1 MFSLNGLDMKKALC
15 TAAALL
21 ALFASPASAAEEV
34 MVPLHRSVL
43 IHLPQNMSEVI
54 VADPEIADIYPHGK
68 NKLSIIGKRV
78 GITTVRAFSEDNSL
92 IRSIDVTIGYD
103 LPMIRK
109 TLKDLMPYESI
120 GVEMVNTNL
129 ALTGQVSSTL
139 AAAQALKIVDQFVSM
154 PAMGG
159 GQGGGQQAAG
169 QGPSPAS
176 GAGGGQTGGEKTG
189 EIRSNILNL
198 MEVVSGQQVMLRV
211 RVGEIRRTALKNLGV
226 NLQAV
231 SNGADT
237 VFSVAT
243 GKGLT
248 QGVGN
253 LGRTFTTGSTATSSS
268 LVQGIG
274 SGVLDGVPLV
284 NNYSDLTRTTTSTL
298 GGIGGVTN
306 GLGGFTVN
314 PDESF
319 GSFGATFLND
329 NGKGISGMLDALEQN
344 GLFKVL
350 AEPNLVALSG
360 EEAKFLAGGEFP
372 ILVPQG
378 GGTGAGAGTA
388 GAFVTVQFK
397 PFGVS
402 VKFKPTVLTESRI
415 RMSVEPE
422 VSELNPSASVVLNNI
437 SIPGL
442 NTRRASTVIELSPGE
457 SFMIAGLISDNM
469 RSTVSQVPGLG
480 EIPILSALFRS
491 TAFRREET
499 ELVLA
504 VTPYLVDPMAS
515 GDVKL
520 PTDNFAPASIMES
533 FFYGALGTLNGDAR
547 RIGQTPQVE
556 GPIGFM
562 VD

>member
-15 TAAALL
+15 AAAALL
-21 ALFASPASAAEEV
+21 AMAASSANAAEDV
-34 MVPLHRSVL
+34 TVPLHRSVL

-92 IRSIDVTIGYD
+92 IRSIDVTVGYD

-139 AAAQALKIVDQFVSM
+139 AAAQAIKIVDQFVSM
-154 PAMGG
+154 PA
-159 GQGGGQQAAG
+159 
-169 QGPSPAS
+169 
-176 GAGGGQTGGEKTG
+176 AGGGQSQTAAATGGNQTAAQKSAG
-189 EIRSNILNL
+189 EARSNILNL
-198 MEVVSGQQVMLRV
+198 MEIVSGQQVMLRV

-243 GKGLT
+243 GSGIT
-248 QGVGN
+248 QGVSN
-253 LGRTFTTGSTATSSS
+253 LGKTITTGTSSTTSS

-274 SGVLDGVPLV
+274 SGTLANAPLV

-298 GGIGGVTN
+298 GGIQGTTSR
-306 GLGGFTVN
+306 LGGFSVN
-314 PDESF
+314 PDEAF
-319 GSFGATFLND
+319 GSIGGTFLNE
-329 NGKGISGMLDALEQN
+329 NGNGISGMLDALEQN

-378 GGTGAGAGTA
+378 GGAGGAAGAGAGA

-422 VSELNPSASVVLNNI
+422 VSELNPTASVVLNNI

-520 PTDNFAPASIMES
+520 PTDNFAPASVMES

>member
-1 MFSLNGLDMKKALC
+1 MFSLKGMTMKKAIYASVMLFL
-15 TAAALL
+15 AAAP
-21 ALFASPASAAEEV
+21 FVPAHAAEEV
-34 MVPLHRSVL
+34 VVPMHRSVL
-43 IHLPQNMSEVI
+43 IHLPKNMSEVM

-68 NKLSIIGKRV
+68 NKLSIIGKKV
-78 GITTVRAFSEDNSL
+78 GITTVRAFGEDNAL
-92 IRSIDVTIGYD
+92 VRSIDVTVGYD

-120 GVEMVNTNL
+120 GVEMVNTNI

-139 AAAQALKIVDQFVSM
+139 AAAQAVKIVDQFVSVQSS
-154 PAMGG
+154 GG
-159 GQGGGQQAAG
+159 GAQGGIQGIAAQASAG
-169 QGPSPAS
+169 SSSGGSTGAS
-176 GAGGGQTGGEKTG
+176 SGEATSK
-189 EIRSNILNL
+189 ILNL

-231 SNGADT
+231 SNGSDT

-243 GKGLT
+243 GAGLG
-248 QGVGN
+248 Q
-253 LGRTFTTGSTATSSS
+253 
-268 LVQGIG
+268 
-274 SGVLDGVPLV
+274 
-284 NNYSDLTRTTTSTL
+284 TL
-298 GGIGGVTN
+298 GT
-306 GLGGFTVN
+306 FTVN
-314 PDESF
+314 PDDTF
-319 GSFGATFLND
+319 GTVGGTFLND
-329 NGKGISGMLDALEQN
+329 NGDGISGLLDALEEN

-378 GGTGAGAGTA
+378 GGAGGAGAGGGGAA
-388 GAFVTVQFK
+388 GAFVTVEFK

-402 VKFKPTVLTESRI
+402 VKFKPTVLTQSRI
-415 RMSVEPE
+415 RMAVEPE
-422 VSELNPSASVVLNNI
+422 VSELNPSASVVLNNV

-469 RSTVSQVPGLG
+469 RSTVRQVPGLG
-480 EIPILSALFRS
+480 EVPILSSLFRS
-491 TAFRREET
+491 TEFRREET

-504 VTPYLVDPMAS
+504 VTPYLVDPMAA

-520 PTDNFAPASIMES
+520 PTDNFAPASVMEN

-547 RIGQTPQVE
+547 RISQTPQVE